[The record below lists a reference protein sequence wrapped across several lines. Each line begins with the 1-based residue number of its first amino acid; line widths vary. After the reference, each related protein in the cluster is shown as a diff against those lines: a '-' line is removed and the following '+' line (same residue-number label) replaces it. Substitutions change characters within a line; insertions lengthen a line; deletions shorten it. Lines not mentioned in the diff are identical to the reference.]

1 MLALGLVL
9 NTLGIGLFCWLIF
22 ELAVYALPF
31 LTAVTVGILA
41 LHSGTGVVGAL
52 LVGIGTA
59 ALTLATGQFAF
70 ATARPTILRAIV
82 AAVFVVPAGI
92 AGDQVIFGLS
102 QVFVPSL
109 LWREVFACV
118 GAVFIGATAW
128 TRITVFAQPRP
139 EPGRASQS
147 NSQPILTT
155 AAREG

>member
-1 MLALGLVL
+1 M
-9 NTLGIGLFCWLIF
+9 FCWLLF
-22 ELAVYALPF
+22 ELTVYALPF
-31 LTAVTVGILA
+31 FTGVIVGTIA
-41 LHSGTGVVGAL
+41 LHSGAGVVGAL
-52 LVGIGTA
+52 LEGSGTA
-59 ALTLATGQFAF
+59 ALTLTVGQFAF

-92 AGDQVIFGLS
+92 AGYQVIFGLS
-102 QVFVPSL
+102 QVFVPSP
-109 LWREVFACV
+109 LWREVFACI

-139 EPGRASQS
+139 EPGRASPS